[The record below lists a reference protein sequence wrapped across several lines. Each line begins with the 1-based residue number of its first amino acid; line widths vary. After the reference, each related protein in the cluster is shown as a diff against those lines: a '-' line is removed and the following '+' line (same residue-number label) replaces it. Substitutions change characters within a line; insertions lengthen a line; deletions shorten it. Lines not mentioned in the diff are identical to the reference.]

1 MPIITEPGLAIGSQ
15 LIQHFE
21 GQVLHPYQDIRGI
34 WTIGNGNTTLL
45 DGTPVAADTAPIT
58 AEQCDELRERTL
70 REKVA
75 PALNAMLTTVLSDHE
90 QGALLSLV
98 WNIGNTAFRT
108 STLRAMI
115 NLHFLVS
122 AGRHFV
128 DWCHAGGNLC
138 VPLLNRRRAEQV
150 VWNTGDVAGAI
161 VPALHEIMQTKA
173 APASAAPAAPAAQTA
188 DDLNSAELAHIQEG
202 V

>member
-1 MPIITEPGLAIGSQ
+1 MKIITDAGLAIASP
-15 LIQHFE
+15 LIVHFE
-21 GQVLHPYQDIRGI
+21 GTVLHPYQDIRGI

-45 DGTPVAADTAPIT
+45 DGTPVTEGTAPIT

-75 PALNAMLTTVLSDHE
+75 PVLDAMLTTVLSDHE

-108 STLRAMI
+108 STVRAMI
-115 NLHFLVS
+115 ERGYLVS

-128 DWCHAGGNLC
+128 DWCHADGNLC

-150 VWNTGDVAGAI
+150 VWNTGDVTGAI
-161 VPALHEIMQTKA
+161 VPALHAIMR
-173 APASAAPAAPAAQTA
+173 PAVTA
-188 DDLNSAELAHIQEG
+188 DTLNSAELARIG
-202 V
+202 A